1 MGYARTQVYLDP
13 EDHQRLREEARKQG
27 RSMTDLLREIVHEYV
42 RTGMARSE
50 PQGFDSIIGV
60 TGDDAAPTDVST
72 REQEYL
78 DEAQERRLRKKL
90 GRRE

>member
-1 MGYARTQVYLDP
+1 
-13 EDHQRLREEARKQG
+13 
-27 RSMTDLLREIVHEYV
+27 MTDLLREIVHEYV
-42 RTGMARSE
+42 RTGMVRSA